1 MSTHLKTR
9 IDSEKQ
15 KLVQPST
22 KSNFSSSSSI
32 SNSSSSSS
40 NNSSSSSSSSSSS
53 YSSSSSNI
61 KSGNLNHHVV
71 HCPDFPNAYVKWMVR
86 TLQPLNT
93 CESEEFREMTHVKAC
108 TGGRNSALPE
118 RTAYPGDLCRRRWCW
133 QTDFNKPTPLVA
145 NQCFSIP
152 TPRHR
157 RKKGACYTC
166 YISSYGE
173 VVLNCWK
180 DDNSR
185 EEPTVAGH
193 GWCSYIFERSYGS
206 CRYIS

>member
-1 MSTHLKTR
+1 MDTGSTSEVEEVEVEVVGPVEKGRLVEHLPIAGQKRSEWWDHFLQYSIKRTVANCKHCKKDISLGASLSSFKLKKHMSTHLKTR

-93 CESEEFREMTHVKAC
+93 CESEEFREMTHAINIKAPNLTAEGVK
-108 TGGRNSALPE
+108 SKVVVE
-118 RTAYPGDLCRRRWCW
+118 
-133 QTDFNKPTPLVA
+133 VA
-145 NQCFSIP
+145 DV
-152 TPRHR
+152 
-157 RKKGACYTC
+157 K
-166 YISSYGE
+166 
-173 VVLNCWK
+173 
-180 DDNSR
+180 
-185 EEPTVAGH
+185 
-193 GWCSYIFERSYGS
+193 
-206 CRYIS
+206 